1 MEPELINSLAS
12 LGPWGVAGAI
22 VVFLRKEIAAV
33 LSAPKEDRAVER
45 LLTGMNEQFIANMK
59 LFIETNANLEAVR
72 LVLAE
77 LLAVARD
84 IHTEQVRRK

>member
-45 LLTGMNEQFIANMK
+45 LLTGMNEQFIANMN
-59 LFIETNANLEAVR
+59 LFIETNAKLEAVR

>member
-1 MEPELINSLAS
+1 MNFKGQAKRLDDIDLPRI
-12 LGPWGVAGAI
+12 GKRIGVG
-22 VVFLRKEIAAV
+22 
-33 LSAPKEDRAVER
+33 
-45 LLTGMNEQFIANMK
+45 EQFIANMK
-59 LFIETNANLEAVR
+59 LFVETNAKLEAVR